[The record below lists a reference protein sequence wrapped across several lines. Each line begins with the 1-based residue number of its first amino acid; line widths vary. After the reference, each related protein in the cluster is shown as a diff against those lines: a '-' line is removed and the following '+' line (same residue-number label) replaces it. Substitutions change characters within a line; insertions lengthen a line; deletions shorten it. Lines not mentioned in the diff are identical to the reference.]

1 MRKLTLT
8 RRKALPWALFPLNV
22 CVRDEEGDCTVGKD
36 RARVVGEIK
45 NGEEKSFEIPDAE
58 TDVTVAPASVP
69 RWFMCEKRAI
79 PAGSED
85 VSLAGKVRYSPFL
98 GNPFLFDD
106 PDETTAA
113 ERKKRLRR
121 ASAALWI
128 FIASA
133 VLLVLL
139 CGAAVARGIWGKSDP
154 KTGPD
159 AKSLPAEFVLN
170 GLRVT
175 LNSDFGKKE
184 QENNGSEETVL
195 SDYAAVT
202 VIFFSSDSI
211 ERFEDVSADD
221 YLGWTF
227 DSFAGDKTLETSPGG
242 IGYVRSVSH
251 AAAEGPT
258 VHYVFIFRDQDG
270 FRMLELYTLC
280 RFEENCREF
289 FISAA
294 ENAERVYPER

>member
-1 MRKLTLT
+1 MRNLTVT
-8 RRKALPWALFPLNV
+8 RRKALPWALYPLNV
-22 CVRDEEGDCTVGKD
+22 CLCDENAGKEPD
-36 RARVVGEIK
+36 VLGEIR
-45 NGEEKSFEIPDAE
+45 NGEEKTFEIGDEE
-58 TDVTVAPASVP
+58 TVVSVSPPTVP
-69 RWFMCEKRAI
+69 RWFMCEKKVI

-85 VSLAGKVRYSPFL
+85 VTLSGKVRYSPFL

-106 PDETTAA
+106 PDEKTAA

-121 ASAALWI
+121 ASAFFWI
-128 FIASA
+128 FVASA
-133 VLLVLL
+133 VLLVIL
-139 CGAAVARGIWGKSDP
+139 CGAAVARGIWGESDP

-159 AKSLPAEFVLN
+159 AKSVPAEFVLN

-175 LNSDFGKKE
+175 LNSDFRKKE
-184 QENNGSEETVL
+184 QVSDAREQTAL

-202 VIFFSSDSI
+202 VIFFPADGI

-221 YLGWTF
+221 YLEWTF
-227 DSFAGDKTLETSPGG
+227 DSFAGDKARETSPGG

-280 RFEENCREF
+280 SLEKNCRTLF
-289 FISAA
+289 VSAA
-294 ENAERVYPER
+294 DNAERVYPER